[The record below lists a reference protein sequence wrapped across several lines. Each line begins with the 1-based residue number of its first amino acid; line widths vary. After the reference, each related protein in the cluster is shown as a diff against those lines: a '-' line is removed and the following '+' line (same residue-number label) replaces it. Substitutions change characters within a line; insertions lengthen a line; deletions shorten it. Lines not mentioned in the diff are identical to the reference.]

1 MQQAGGGTP
10 PQQQLQ
16 HILSTQQGATQ
27 QHQTR
32 MQIQGGMM
40 NQPGQGLNQGPGQP
54 MTQQQQQWYK
64 HQQMLQ
70 MQRQQQQQVNL
81 TSTHFINPFAESSVY

>member
-1 MQQAGGGTP
+1 MQQASGGTA

-16 HILSTQQGATQ
+16 HILNTQQGATQ
-27 QHQTR
+27 PHQTR

-40 NQPGQGLNQGPGQP
+40 NQPGQGLAQGPGQP
-54 MTQQQQQWYK
+54 LTQQQQQQQQWYK

-70 MQRQQQQQVNL
+70 MQRQQQQVSVN
-81 TSTHFINPFAESSVY
+81 S

>member
-10 PQQQLQ
+10 NQQQLQ
-16 HILSTQQGATQ
+16 HILNTQQGATQ

-40 NQPGQGLNQGPGQP
+40 NQPGQSLNQGPGQP
-54 MTQQQQQWYK
+54 MTQQQQWYK

-70 MQRQQQQQVNL
+70 MRQQQQQVRI
-81 TSTHFINPFAESSVY
+81 HFYW

>member
-1 MQQAGGGTP
+1 MQQAGAGTA

-16 HILSTQQGATQ
+16 HILNTQQGATQ

-70 MQRQQQQQVNL
+70 MQRQQQQVCIFSNQNL
-81 TSTHFINPFAESSVY
+81 KS